1 MSFYGSGANA
11 MTISRTF
18 LPNMNNRASP

>member
-18 LPNMNNRASP
+18 LPNINNRASP